1 VSARVRKRLASR
13 KSVLFNHEQVAAAL
27 YMATGG
33 LIDLWGECRACKA
46 HGLSAL
52 CIECGGSGRIP
63 S

>member
-1 VSARVRKRLASR
+1 MSKRVRKRLAER
-13 KSVLFNHEQVAAAL
+13 DVVLFNHEQVAAAL

-46 HGLSAL
+46 HGRTDL
-52 CIECGGSGRIP
+52 CIECGGSGRVP